1 VATIMKRVLV
11 SLILIFSTCNQAIA
25 ASEVRNC
32 WLRKDRVLICYA
44 TSDNSPVE
52 TKLTSQEYAQTTK
65 LLRKMLV
72 ILQKK
77 QSTMTKVRSIE
88 EMRDKFDMNRRPLIY
103 ENEINK
109 INGRYANSNDSEIE
123 ILNTKIN
130 TLNSKIAQYEIDIV
144 EQNILLKKLEDEM
157 ANYHK

>member
-1 VATIMKRVLV
+1 MKRVLV

-44 TSDNSPVE
+44 NSDNSPVE
-52 TKLTSQEYAQTTK
+52 TKLTSQEYAQINK

-77 QSTMTKVRSIE
+77 QNTMIKVRSIE
-88 EMRDKFDMNRRPLIY
+88 EMRDKLDMNRRPLIY
-103 ENEINK
+103 DKRIDQ

-123 ILNTKIN
+123 TLNAKIN
-130 TLNSKIAQYEIDIV
+130 TLNSKVAQYEIEIV
-144 EQNILLKKLEDEM
+144 EQDILLKKLEDEI